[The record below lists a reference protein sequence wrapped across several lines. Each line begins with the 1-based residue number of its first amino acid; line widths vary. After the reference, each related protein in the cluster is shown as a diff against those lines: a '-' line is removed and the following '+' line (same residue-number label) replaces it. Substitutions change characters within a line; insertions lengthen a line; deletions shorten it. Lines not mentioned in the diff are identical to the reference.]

1 MRPSELNKNSPGT
14 LVEIAG
20 GIHAFVPHLMPPK
33 FSRSTAVNRAAEEA
47 VNAIGELRGMST
59 GGASFIGTDNFIR
72 PLLRR
77 EAVLSSK
84 IEGTVATVRDLL
96 AFEASP
102 KQKNLP
108 DDVQEVRSYHKAV
121 SDGLFAIQQNPVITL
136 HLIRSLH
143 QNLMHGVR
151 GGEATP
157 GKFRMGQVF
166 IGPPMSKDMR
176 EAHFV
181 PPPAHE
187 VEPLL
192 RNLVD
197 YVNSSQ
203 QSPQLEIIAVAHY
216 QFETIHPFLDG
227 NGRIGRLLI
236 TLALAAMGLL
246 PKPMLHLSAFFERN
260 KQEYYD
266 RLLAVSQHGDWQG
279 WLNYFFQGVKSEAED
294 AKRRIHDAANLRDNL
309 LRRLDTKH
317 KQLSIAAQLLLDEI
331 FRNPMFSIAAA
342 ADAIKRSI
350 PTTQKLVNLFVD
362 EGILQAP
369 AQARRNRIYVAEDIL
384 KLYES

>member
-1 MRPSELNKNSPGT
+1 MCPSELNKNSPGT

-108 DDVQEVRSYHKAV
+108 DDVQEVRNYHKAL

-166 IGPPMSKDMR
+166 IGPSMSKDMR
-176 EAHFV
+176 EARFV
-181 PPPAHE
+181 PPPAHA
-187 VEPLL
+187 
-192 RNLVD
+192 
-197 YVNSSQ
+197 
-203 QSPQLEIIAVAHY
+203 I
-216 QFETIHPFLDG
+216 
-227 NGRIGRLLI
+227 
-236 TLALAAMGLL
+236 
-246 PKPMLHLSAFFERN
+246 LS
-260 KQEYYD
+260 
-266 RLLAVSQHGDWQG
+266 
-279 WLNYFFQGVKSEAED
+279 
-294 AKRRIHDAANLRDNL
+294 
-309 LRRLDTKH
+309 
-317 KQLSIAAQLLLDEI
+317 
-331 FRNPMFSIAAA
+331 
-342 ADAIKRSI
+342 
-350 PTTQKLVNLFVD
+350 
-362 EGILQAP
+362 GIC
-369 AQARRNRIYVAEDIL
+369 
-384 KLYES
+384 